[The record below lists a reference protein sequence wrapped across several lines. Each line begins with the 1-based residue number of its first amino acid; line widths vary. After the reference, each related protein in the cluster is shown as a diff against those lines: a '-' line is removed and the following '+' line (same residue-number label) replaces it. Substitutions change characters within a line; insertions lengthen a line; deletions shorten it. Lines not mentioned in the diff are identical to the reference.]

1 MCPCPFPSVRG
12 SIPHTTVTAVR
23 SSTTPGRSESGF
35 VSNVLTYGG
44 NVGREMG
51 GGMTGDG
58 GSSKVGSPLLD
69 DSFLMCVLPPIAGT
83 KPL

>member
-1 MCPCPFPSVRG
+1 M
-12 SIPHTTVTAVR
+12 PHMAVTAVR

-44 NVGREMG
+44 KVGCET

-58 GSSKVGSPLLD
+58 GSSKGTVLLD